1 MKQYRFVGLGFCSN
15 DYLALLPRIP
25 LDSKVQM
32 MKHLVQGGGPSRE
45 ALTASFRD
53 ESAGP
58 AVLFGTNSFW
68 EGVDLIGDALRCLV
82 IAKLPFDPPGEP
94 LVDARSERVEQT
106 GGSAFRDYAVPN
118 AVIRLRQGFGR
129 LIRHRADRGVA
140 ILADPRLYTKGYGAI
155 FRRNLPAE
163 LARYEDE
170 AALLADVAAFLR

>member
-1 MKQYRFVGLGFCSN
+1 MIDIRK
-15 DYLALLPRIP
+15 LLCEVCG
-25 LDSKVQM
+25 DE
-32 MKHLVQGGGPSRE
+32 E
-45 ALTASFRD
+45 AGR
-53 ESAGP
+53 
-58 AVLFGTNSFW
+58 

-129 LIRHRADRGVA
+129 LIRHRTDRGVA
-140 ILADPRLYTKGYGAI
+140 ILADTRLYTKGYGAI

-170 AALLADVAAFLR
+170 EALLADVAAFLR